1 MDHSIHVKVR
11 GQFESV
17 NSLLLLCRLR
27 DQTQTTGLVYT
38 GQLTVPKSQIPNKI
52 VLFLLGLL
60 LLDHI
65 GILILNNS
73 N

>member
-1 MDHSIHVKVR
+1 MDNSIHVKVR
-11 GQFESV
+11 GQFERV

-38 GQLTVPKSQIPNKI
+38 GQLAGPKSQIPNKT
-52 VLFLLGLL
+52 VLFLFG

-65 GILILNNS
+65 GILILDNS